1 MIKGVIFSTIFN
13 HKDNMSNIG
22 LKSMDEINILLVFF
36 GQIVRGVLLGIV
48 IWWIKDSII
57 GKKFGWL
64 KLWAILVILDIISVY
79 APAPASIEGLLYLVP
94 DSFDIP
100 LAFML
105 GSIGEIL
112 VQPLTFSIIVTYQGK
127 KKNVK

>member
-1 MIKGVIFSTIFN
+1 
-13 HKDNMSNIG
+13 MSNIG